1 MNKSDSLKMR
11 IRPICLLQINEEE
24 KSRSMMIKAVISSE
38 EKCQGLESHGE
49 TFHTEFVLCHFT
61 VAVFTHKYST
71 SLLNYMVFKTFK
83 HEP

>member
-24 KSRSMMIKAVISSE
+24 KSRSKMIKAVISSE

-49 TFHTEFVLCHFT
+49 TFHTEFVL
-61 VAVFTHKYST
+61 
-71 SLLNYMVFKTFK
+71 SLSLHCGCVYAQVQHQSFKLYGVQNV
-83 HEP
+83 